1 MDQDTGIFRTNTKDQ
16 FYTDRSVAKQ
26 CIDSILSKISDAC
39 ECVWIEPSAGNGSF
53 LHQVPPHIES
63 FGLDLDPRAPGI
75 TRCDFLTWPP
85 PVFQKKVVVFGNPP
99 FGRQSSLAKSF
110 IRKSC
115 TFADIIAF
123 ILPRSFVKPSMSNA
137 FDSRFHCIHS
147 EELKE
152 NAFVINT
159 TVYDVPCVFQI
170 WKKERTDRP
179 RTETTQ
185 AIGFEYVKG
194 DGDYDIAV
202 RRVGGLAGKCYR
214 NDGSEYNFNSHYFIK
229 FVQTDID
236 HVVAA
241 MNAHTFPSNTVGP
254 RSLSKSEVNSVLNGL
269 LVS

>member
-16 FYTDRSVAKQ
+16 FYTDRPVAKQ
-26 CIDSILSKISDAC
+26 CINSILSKIPYAS
-39 ECVWIEPSAGNGSF
+39 ECLWLEPSAGNGAF

-63 FGLDLDPRAPGI
+63 FGLDLDPRAPDI
-75 TRCDFLTWPP
+75 TQCDFLTWAP
-85 PVFQKKVVVFGNPP
+85 PVFQKKVIVFGNPP

-115 TFADIIAF
+115 AFADVIAF

-137 FDSRFHCIHS
+137 FDSKFHCIHS

-152 NAFVINT
+152 NAFVINNST
-159 TVYDVPCVFQI
+159 YDVQCVFQI
-170 WKKERTDRP
+170 WKKECTERTP
-179 RTETTQ
+179 IETTQ
-185 AIGFEYVKG
+185 AIGFEYVKAG
-194 DGDYDIAV
+194 GAYDIAV
-202 RRVGGLAGKCYR
+202 RRVGGLAGRCYR
-214 NDGSEYNFNSHYFIK
+214 NDGSEYNANSHYFIK
-229 FVQTDID
+229 FVRADID
-236 HVVAA
+236 HVVRA